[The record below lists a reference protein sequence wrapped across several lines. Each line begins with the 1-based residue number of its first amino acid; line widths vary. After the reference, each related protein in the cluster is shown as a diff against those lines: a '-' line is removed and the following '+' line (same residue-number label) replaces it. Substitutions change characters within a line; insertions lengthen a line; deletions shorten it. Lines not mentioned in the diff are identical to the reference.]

1 MSEDLSVFDRQGFG
15 GELGFGKR
23 PVLLIVDFVNG
34 FNDPEVFGGGNIP
47 SAIESTRPLLDLFRE
62 KKLPVVFTR
71 IVYADDGADAGMFTR
86 KAPRLRELTEDE
98 PMSQV
103 VPELA
108 PREGETVLRKRNA
121 SSFFGTGLAEDLRAR
136 GVDSV
141 VVTGCTTSG
150 CVRASVVDAISHEF
164 HTVVV
169 RDCVGDR
176 AQGPHDA
183 SLLDMEKK
191 YADVLNLDEVTELV
205 KTCAASR

>member
-62 KKLPVVFTR
+62 KGLPVVFTR
-71 IVYADDGADAGMFTR
+71 IVYADDGSDAGMFTR

-108 PREGETVLRKRNA
+108 PIAGETVLRKRNA
-121 SSFFGTGLAEDLRAR
+121 SSFFGTSLERDLRNL
-136 GVDSV
+136 GVDTV
-141 VVTGCTTSG
+141 LVTGCTTSG
-150 CVRASVVDAISHEF
+150 CVRASVVDAMSHDF

-183 SLLDMEKK
+183 SLLDIEKK
-191 YADVLNLDEVTELV
+191 YADVLSLSEVIELV
-205 KTCAASR
+205 KACAAAR

>member
-15 GELGFGKR
+15 GQLGFGEK

-34 FNDPEVFGGGNIP
+34 FNDPDVFGGGNIP
-47 SAIESTRPLLDLFRE
+47 QAIEQTKPLLALFRE

-71 IVYADDGADAGMFTR
+71 IVYADDGSDAGMFAR
-86 KAPRLRELTEDE
+86 KAPRLLELTEDE
-98 PMSQV
+98 PLSQV
-103 VPELA
+103 VSELE
-108 PREGETVLRKRNA
+108 PREGEIVLNKRNA
-121 SSFFGTGLAEDLRAR
+121 SSFFGTSLEQELRKL
-136 GVDSV
+136 GVDTV

-150 CVRASVVDAISHEF
+150 CVRASVVDAVSHDF

-176 AQGPHDA
+176 AEGPHAA

-191 YADVLNLDEVTELV
+191 YADVIDFEAVAELIDGTEP
-205 KTCAASR
+205 KK